1 MPDQKSLSVLI
12 VEDNERLRNELA
24 IFLREDGFYV
34 NAVGDSSE
42 LNVALESEVPSIL
55 ILDLNLPGEDG
66 ISICKR
72 IRESLPQIGII
83 ILSARVRA
91 SERNEGY
98 NSGADVFLTKP
109 TNTDELISVINNL
122 SKRLHFTSTTSLWT
136 LDTELNKIN
145 TPDSISI
152 NLTST
157 ETLLLKEFV
166 LHGRYI
172 SHDDLF
178 HYLGNPD
185 ETDEVNKSK
194 IEVLISRLRKKI
206 GQHFDPNLF
215 IKVIRGKG
223 YQLSVPIQFI
233 NIAPS
238 GKKLR

>member
-1 MPDQKSLSVLI
+1 M
-12 VEDNERLRNELA
+12 
-24 IFLREDGFYV
+24 
-34 NAVGDSSE
+34 
-42 LNVALESEVPSIL
+42 
-55 ILDLNLPGEDG
+55 
-66 ISICKR
+66 
-72 IRESLPQIGII
+72 
-83 ILSARVRA
+83 RA

>member
-1 MPDQKSLSVLI
+1 MPHQKSLSILI
-12 VEDNERLRNELA
+12 VEDNVRLRNELA
-24 IFLREDGFYV
+24 DFLREDGFNV
-34 NAVGDSSE
+34 KAVGDGSE
-42 LNVALESEVPSIL
+42 LNVALESEIPSIV

-72 IRESLPQIGII
+72 IRESLPKIGII
-83 ILSARVRA
+83 ILSARVRP

-98 NSGADVFLTKP
+98 FSGADVFLTKP
-109 TNTDELISVINNL
+109 TNPEELISVINNL
-122 SKRLHFTSTTSLWT
+122 TNRLYIDTKSPLWT
-136 LDTELNKIN
+136 LDTELHRII
-145 TPDSISI
+145 TPDSTSIS
-152 NLTST
+152 LTSS

-185 ETDEVNKSK
+185 ETDEINKSK
-194 IEVLISRLRKKI
+194 MEVLISRLRKKI
-206 GQHFDPNLF
+206 GHHTDPNLF

-223 YQLSVPIQFI
+223 YQLSVPVQFI

-238 GKKLR
+238 GKKLI